1 MKSFISYL
9 FMLVSFIGY
18 ASPMDS
24 IRGIVMNKKEQ
35 AIPYANVLL
44 LLAKDSSFINGVISD
59 YDGSFC
65 VPIES
70 SNHYLLKISH
80 INYNDLYQYMD
91 LSAEQINLERKFVLS
106 EEDNA
111 LDEVVVSAQRKQI
124 RIEGN
129 KMILNVSNSALS
141 TTGTVEDLLKYVPG
155 VVYSMDQYVVLG
167 KGAPTIYID
176 NKEVRNEAELQQLSS
191 DNVQSI
197 ELISNPGSS
206 ISADKRAIL
215 VIKTKGKRGNGL
227 SFSLYDRFMYKYLPS
242 NRSTFDFTYGNNKMN
257 FLFSSMY
264 DYRQFKNSYLLDETH
279 YGENIWRQDTY
290 SKYRDKVNNVNIIS
304 EFGYN
309 FNKNNNFSLQYQYKD
324 VDTGVHSDDL
334 GTVFLYKED
343 SLSDCLTS
351 DFHKYIHVKQ
361 HIVNLFYKGSFSPRV
376 SFSANVDYLLNH
388 SKEDQQVYENYNGV
402 DSETSTFSKNTNN
415 LFASKIS
422 LDYKLNKK
430 DRLSLG
436 WDMDA
441 IKRTGDFY
449 NPEKVLTDNIFE
461 NQELRTAFFVS
472 YNFHLAKLSGEIG
485 LRYEYMKA
493 KMLEYEK
500 MVVDQDYSDIFPAL
514 NLNWKVK
521 NLMMRLAFSNRITRP
536 SFNQLNNNVQYNHM
550 FHQEKGNPY
559 LNPQKI
565 YDLSYGLGYRFLDFS
580 VNYQY
585 ITDYISQQVDV
596 SQKSEAGT
604 VVMPVNYDHYQQLGA
619 MLSLYYTVSK
629 WSPRLS
635 VGVYKPFFKLPYRDT
650 YYQYNKAFANI
661 AFMNT
666 ITLPN
671 DFFIDVDFVFTTAGS
686 HEILNAGS
694 VGSFDVDIKK
704 MLWNKSLIL
713 ILKGGDLFQWSDYD
727 SNTGMNIIKLN
738 RSVKEFSRYV
748 MLSIRWN
755 FNNYK
760 KKFKKSSVIEN
771 NVNRF

>member
-1 MKSFISYL
+1 MRFFISCLFLFVSFISY
-9 FMLVSFIGY
+9 
-18 ASPMDS
+18 ASPRDS
-24 IRGIVMNKKEQ
+24 ICGTVMDNKEKI
-35 AIPYANVLL
+35 IPYANILL
-44 LLAKDSSFINGVISD
+44 LLPEDSSFVNGVISD
-59 YDGSFC
+59 SDGSFC
-65 VPIES
+65 IPVES

-80 INYNDLYQYMD
+80 INYKDLYQY
-91 LSAEQINLERKFVLS
+91 LLNEQINLERKFVLLDK
-106 EEDNA
+106 DNA
-111 LDEVVVSAQRKQI
+111 LDEVIVSAQKKQI

-141 TTGTVEDLLKYVPG
+141 TTGTAEDLLKYVPG

-167 KGAPTIYID
+167 KGTPTIYIN
-176 NKEVRNEAELQQLSS
+176 NKEVRNDAELQQLSS

-206 ISADKRAIL
+206 ISADKQAIL
-215 VIKTKGKRGNGL
+215 VIKTKGKKGNGL
-227 SFSLYDRFMYKYLPS
+227 SFSLYDRFMYNYLPS
-242 NRSTFDFTYGNNKMN
+242 NRSTIDFTYGNDKIN

-264 DYRQFKNSYLLDETH
+264 DCRQFKSSYLLDETH
-279 YGENIWRQDTY
+279 YGENVWRQYSY
-290 SKYRDKVNNVNIIS
+290 SKYRDKVANVNFIS

-309 FNKNNNFSLQYQYKD
+309 FNKDNNLSLQYQYKD
-324 VDTGVHSDDL
+324 VDTGVRSDGL

-343 SLSDCLTS
+343 SLYDSSMS
-351 DFHKYIHVKQ
+351 DFHKYRHVKQ
-361 HIVNLFYKGSFSPRV
+361 HIVNLFYKVNLSQRAFLY
-376 SFSANVDYLLNH
+376 ANIDYLLNH
-388 SKEDQQVYENYNGV
+388 SKEDQQVYENYSNV
-402 DSETSTFSKNTNN
+402 DSETSTFSNNTNN

-430 DRLSLG
+430 DRLAFG
-436 WDMDA
+436 WDIDA
-441 IKRTGDFY
+441 IKRTGNFY

-461 NQELRTAFFVS
+461 NQELKTAFFVS
-472 YNFHLAKLSGEIG
+472 YNFFFANFSGEIG

-500 MVVDQDYSDIFPAL
+500 LVVDQDYSDIFPAL

-521 NLMMRLAFSNRITRP
+521 SLTMRLAFSSRITRP
-536 SFNQLNNNVQYNHM
+536 SFNQLNNNVQYNGL
-550 FHQEKGNPY
+550 FHQEIGNPY
-559 LNPQKI
+559 LNSQKN
-565 YDLSYGLGYRFLDFS
+565 YDISYGLGYRFLDFS

-596 SQKSEAGT
+596 SKRSEAGT

-619 MLSLYYTVSK
+619 MMSFYYMISR

-635 VGVYKPFFKLPYRDT
+635 IGVYKPFFKLPYRDT
-650 YYQYNKAFANI
+650 YYQYNKPFANI

-671 DFFIDVDFVFTTAGS
+671 DFFLDVDFVFTTAGS
-686 HEILNAGS
+686 HEVLNASS

-704 MLWNKSLIL
+704 MLWNKSLTL
-713 ILKGGDLFQWSDYD
+713 VLKGGDLFRWNDYD
-727 SNTGMNIIKLN
+727 SNTGMNIIKQN
-738 RSVKEFSRYV
+738 RSVKKFSRYV